1 MRLSGHPEARFVGFV
16 HVKVAS
22 RVYSLP
28 VEAAP
33 LGSDDASTL
42 KPGFFAEAADRF
54 GILVDS
60 EAPDRVQR
68 DTIARASAEAALHI
82 ARKLLN

>member
-1 MRLSGHPEARFVGFV
+1 MRLSGHPDARFVGFV

-22 RVYSLP
+22 RVYRLP

-33 LGSDDASTL
+33 LRSDDGSTL
-42 KPGFFAEAADRF
+42 KPGFFAEAGDRF

-60 EAPDRVQR
+60 EAPDGVQR
-68 DTIARASAEAALHI
+68 DTITRASADAALHI
-82 ARKLLN
+82 SRKLLN